1 MMQYYAVEKTTN
13 TVSFVSANLYELK
26 NVLLANGKDEEN
38 YYILQDLDMKYVSR
52 ITFVDDVCV
61 YNNKNFW
68 MSSQPDEIIEDYDNH
83 TVKDFLGNEIGI
95 TRFKTE
101 MNNLRSRL
109 SQIDGSAGQ
118 VAFNINV
125 ANEFIAVFKEE
136 TIATDFVDITPDQV
150 MAKLASIVVIL
161 LTGSFREAA
170 HAVAYLEND
179 SFLTEERVAKY
190 VDMMTAADAIEYAD
204 SGSTVY
210 TASASV

>member
-1 MMQYYAVEKTTN
+1 MQYYAVEKTTN

-61 YNNKNFW
+61 YNNKHFW

-83 TVKDFLGNEIGI
+83 TVKDFLGHEIGI

-101 MNNLRSRL
+101 MNNMRSRL

-118 VAFNINV
+118 IAFNIDV
-125 ANEFIAVFKEE
+125 AHEFIAVFKEE
-136 TIATDFVDITPDQV
+136 TIVTDFVDITPDQV

-204 SGSTVY
+204 SGDTIY
-210 TASASV
+210 TASESV